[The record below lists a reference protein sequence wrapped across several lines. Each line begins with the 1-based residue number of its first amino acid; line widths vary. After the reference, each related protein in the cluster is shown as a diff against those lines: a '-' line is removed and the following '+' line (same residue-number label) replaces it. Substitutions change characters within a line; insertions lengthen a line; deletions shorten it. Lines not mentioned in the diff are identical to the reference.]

1 MTTQP
6 SVTPN
11 FSAIKTRQQQAW
23 GAGDISVIA
32 SPLVG
37 MAENLCEAVE
47 LRAGQ
52 KVLDIATCTGNVA
65 IAAARRYCEVTG
77 IDYVAS
83 FIERARER
91 AAVERLPITFL
102 EGDAEDLP
110 FPDASFDAVLST
122 LGVMFA
128 PNQEQAASQLV
139 RVCRPGGKIG
149 LINWTPE
156 GFFGKMGKVMAA
168 YTPPPPG
175 LKPPALWGTESYVGT
190 LLGAEVTSLQT
201 KKGYF
206 VHLYRSLEHALEVTC
221 NYFGPAVTALQTLAP
236 DAREQL
242 KHDIRMLFE
251 QENQA
256 SDGTVVVPS
265 EYLEVIA
272 VRRGRLGEGASDV
285 GCMACNAGG
294 SLWATGWRG
303 LGMST
308 P

>member
-1 MTTQP
+1 MTAQP
-6 SVTPN
+6 IVMPN

-32 SPLVG
+32 APLVH

-91 AAVERLPITFL
+91 AAVEHLPITFL

-110 FPDASFDAVLST
+110 FPDASFDVVLST

-128 PNQEQAASQLV
+128 PNQEQASSELL
-139 RVCRPGGKIG
+139 RVCRSGGKIG

-156 GFFGKMGKVMAA
+156 GFFGKMGKLMAV
-168 YTPPPPG
+168 YNPPPPG
-175 LKPPALWGTESYVGT
+175 LNPPALWGTEAYVRT
-190 LLGAEVTSLQT
+190 LLGAEVTSFQIR
-201 KKGYF
+201 KGNF
-206 VHLYRSLEHALEVTC
+206 IHLYRSPEHAVEVTC
-221 NYFGPAVTALQTLAP
+221 TYFGPAVNALRMLDPQ
-236 DAREQL
+236 AREQL
-242 KHDIRMLFE
+242 THDIQALFE

-272 VRRGRLGEGASDV
+272 VRR
-285 GCMACNAGG
+285 
-294 SLWATGWRG
+294 
-303 LGMST
+303 
-308 P
+308 